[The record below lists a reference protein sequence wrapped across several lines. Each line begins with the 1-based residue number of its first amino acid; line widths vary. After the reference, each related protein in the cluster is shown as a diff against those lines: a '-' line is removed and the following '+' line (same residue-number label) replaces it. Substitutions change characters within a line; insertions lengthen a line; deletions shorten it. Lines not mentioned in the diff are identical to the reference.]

1 MTKHYAANEYMEE
14 YQNMNNYKV
23 KLSDGTSTDIK
34 ALSIK
39 QAKAE
44 MEHRFASISVMGIN
58 PPEIL
63 EVSLDE

>member
-23 KLSDGTSTDIK
+23 KLSDGTVSYIK
-34 ALSIK
+34 ALSGK
-39 QAKAE
+39 QARSKMVQNLA
-44 MEHRFASISVMGIN
+44 HISVMGIN

>member
-1 MTKHYAANEYMEE
+1 
-14 YQNMNNYKV
+14 MNNYKV

-44 MEHRFASISVMGIN
+44 MEHRFASISLMGIN
-58 PPEIL
+58 PPAIM
-63 EVSLDE
+63 EVSEDEKSN